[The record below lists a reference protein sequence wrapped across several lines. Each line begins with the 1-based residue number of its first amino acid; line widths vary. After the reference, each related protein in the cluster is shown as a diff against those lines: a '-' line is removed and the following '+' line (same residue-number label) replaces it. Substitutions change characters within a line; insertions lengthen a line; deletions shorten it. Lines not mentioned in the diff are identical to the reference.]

1 MLSPTPSASTS
12 LTNVNIVVDLGSC
25 SEDNVISVENHKPV
39 LVQQQQRVH
48 LQQQQHQNPQVCLP
62 PGLDVHKV
70 LPKKLIP
77 KLKTRETSGNSPS
90 TMPSEVFQSA
100 TITKAATD
108 TVATSSSGVYGYT
121 RYASDSPYPGENKY
135 LSTVSS

>member
-12 LTNVNIVVDLGSC
+12 LTNANIVMDLGSC
-25 SEDNVISVENHKPV
+25 SEDNVIIVEDHKPV
-39 LVQQQQRVH
+39 LVQQQQPVH
-48 LQQQQHQNPQVCLP
+48 LQQQQHQNPQICLP
-62 PGLDVHKV
+62 PGPTGLDVHKV

-77 KLKTRETSGNSPS
+77 ELKTRETSGNSPS
-90 TMPSEVFQSA
+90 TMPSEVFESA

-121 RYASDSPYPGENKY
+121 RYASDSPYPGKNTH
-135 LSTVSS
+135 L